1 MKISIP
7 LAEINKGESAISS
20 RDSFKIH
27 NGYIFNDGLRKGV
40 TKRPGYAVYNDDTVT
55 NPTRSIIYSPFIDAP
70 GNTWWVDSALK
81 VWKNGTEGDTATNL
95 YTLNGVTWAEDETY
109 VYLHGGAVSGGTAN
123 SDYRITKSNATLTE
137 ITDADMP
144 IKLASTDVVPG
155 VVHLDGYI
163 FVAANVGVDSR
174 IYNSDLGSMTAW
186 TSTSFISAAL
196 ESDALVYIAKHRNHV
211 VSFGTTSIEFF
222 YDAGNPTG
230 SPLSRRS
237 DIYYKV
243 GLVSH
248 TLAETEKNSKSRVAE
263 YGDTLFFVGKPDKG
277 AVGIFALDNFQ
288 LSRISTP
295 AIDYVLQLEGDTV
308 IRGIVI
314 FNNKAFLVL
323 QADWE
328 DTSSLVYDISEKVW
342 YVWSVV
348 YTRGVVSGRLAG
360 GTSSRGVID
369 ANPIVYTVTG
379 VQDAG
384 TNPAFT
390 IITPKV
396 DNIDPNKN
404 TSHLRKFNSKLS
416 IGSDNPGSAT
426 LISVSYADDDYQTY
440 STARTLDINNYA
452 ASLSGLGSFFER
464 AYKLS
469 YTGSNNLKLY
479 TLNLDLDLG
488 MK

>member
-1 MKISIP
+1 M
-7 LAEINKGESAISS
+7 
-20 RDSFKIH
+20 
-27 NGYIFNDGLRKGV
+27 
-40 TKRPGYAVYNDDTVT
+40 
-55 NPTRSIIYSPFIDAP
+55 
-70 GNTWWVDSALK
+70 
-81 VWKNGTEGDTATNL
+81 
-95 YTLNGVTWAEDETY
+95 
-109 VYLHGGAVSGGTAN
+109 
-123 SDYRITKSNATLTE
+123 
-137 ITDADMP
+137 
-144 IKLASTDVVPG
+144 
-155 VVHLDGYI
+155 
-163 FVAANVGVDSR
+163 
-174 IYNSDLGSMTAW
+174 
-186 TSTSFISAAL
+186 
-196 ESDALVYIAKHRNHV
+196 
-211 VSFGTTSIEFF
+211 
-222 YDAGNPTG
+222 
-230 SPLSRRS
+230 
-237 DIYYKV
+237 
-243 GLVSH
+243 
-248 TLAETEKNSKSRVAE
+248 
-263 YGDTLFFVGKPDKG
+263 
-277 AVGIFALDNFQ
+277 
-288 LSRISTP
+288 
-295 AIDYVLQLEGDTV
+295 
-308 IRGIVI
+308 
-314 FNNKAFLVL
+314 
-323 QADWE
+323 
-328 DTSSLVYDISEKVW
+328 YDISEKVW